1 MVRRPAVDDERW
13 LHAWSAAAA
22 LPEWRRVPALV
33 AALGDGAV
41 DDPEDWPLGAV
52 AASAMAL
59 VAPLCGGTLHASAA
73 CATCGEA
80 MEVTLP
86 VADLVALAAT
96 GGEAAGAIDTAGH
109 RLTLRRPRRATSPP
123 SPLGR
128 TTSTWPRGML
138 LGRCVT
144 AADPELPTP
153 VPAAMVAEIEAA
165 LEALDPLAVVTLEST
180 CPACGSPDA
189 PVLDL
194 LDCAWTVVE
203 AHARRLLG
211 EVHRLARAYGWREAR
226 RPRPR
231 PQRAAPPTWSSSRD
245 PRDLVVLVSA

>member
-1 MVRRPAVDDERW
+1 MDAPPGAAVDDERW

-59 VAPLCGGTLHASAA
+59 VTPLCGGTLHASAA

-86 VADLVALAAT
+86 VADLVALAGA

-109 RLTLRRPRRATSPP
+109 RLTLRAPAPRTSPP
-123 SPLGR
+123 SPLER
-128 TTSTWPRGML
+128 TTLTWPPGCCSD
-138 LGRCVT
+138 G
-144 AADPELPTP
+144 A
-153 VPAAMVAEIEAA
+153 
-165 LEALDPLAVVTLEST
+165 
-180 CPACGSPDA
+180 SP
-189 PVLDL
+189 
-194 LDCAWTVVE
+194 
-203 AHARRLLG
+203 
-211 EVHRLARAYGWREAR
+211 
-226 RPRPR
+226 
-231 PQRAAPPTWSSSRD
+231 PPTRSSPPPCRQRWWPRSRRRWR
-245 PRDLVVLVSA
+245 PSTLSPW

>member
-1 MVRRPAVDDERW
+1 MAPPGAAVDDERW
-13 LHAWSAAAA
+13 LHVWSAAAA

-33 AALGDGAV
+33 AALADGAGGGA
-41 DDPEDWPLGAV
+41 DDPEDWPLGAL

-59 VAPLCGGTLHASAA
+59 VTPLCGGTLHASAA

-86 VADLVALAAT
+86 VADLVALGDT
-96 GGEAAGAIDTAGH
+96 DGEAAGAIDTGGH
-109 RLTLRRPRRATSPP
+109 RLTLRAPGPRDLAAVAARADDPEVAA
-123 SPLGR
+123 
-128 TTSTWPRGML
+128 GML
-138 LGRCVT
+138 LGRCIT

-153 VPAAMVAEIEAA
+153 VPASMVAEIEAA

-211 EVHRLARAYGWREAR
+211 EVHRLARAYGWREHDVLALGA
-226 RPRPR
+226 PR
-231 PQRAAPPTWSSSRD
+231 RAAYLE
-245 PRDLVVLVSA
+245 LVP

>member
-1 MVRRPAVDDERW
+1 MAPPGAAVDDERW
-13 LHAWSAAAA
+13 LHVWSAAAA

-33 AALGDGAV
+33 AGLGGAV
-41 DDPEDWPLGAV
+41 DDPEDWPLGAL

-59 VAPLCGGTLHASAA
+59 VAPLCGGTLHASTA

-80 MEVTLP
+80 MEITLP
-86 VADLVALAAT
+86 IADLVALGGT
-96 GGEAAGAIDTAGH
+96 GGEVADAVDAAGH
-109 RLTLRRPRRATSPP
+109 RLTLRAPGPRDLAAVAARADDPEVAA
-123 SPLGR
+123 
-128 TTSTWPRGML
+128 GML
-138 LGRCVT
+138 LGRCIT

-211 EVHRLARAYGWREAR
+211 EVHRLARAYGWREHDVLALGAAR
-226 RPRPR
+226 R
-231 PQRAAPPTWSSSRD
+231 AAYLE
-245 PRDLVVLVSA
+245 LVP